1 MFRDPDL
8 SDIME
13 KPGLPH
19 QLDEVFTHAVLF
31 RQNPRVLR
39 HMPGMAEGIVVLGVD
54 GRGQRIDGGLVRGI
68 DILSHQ
74 RFTALC
80 ISVYMGSDVI
90 DHDAVFPLPLHGK
103 YSHVC
108 VLHQL
113 LDIAG

>member
-1 MFRDPDL
+1 
-8 SDIME
+8 
-13 KPGLPH
+13 
-19 QLDEVFTHAVLF
+19 
-31 RQNPRVLR
+31 
-39 HMPGMAEGIVVLGVD
+39 MPGMAEGIVVLGVD
-54 GRGQRIDGGLVRGI
+54 GRSQRIDGGLVRGI